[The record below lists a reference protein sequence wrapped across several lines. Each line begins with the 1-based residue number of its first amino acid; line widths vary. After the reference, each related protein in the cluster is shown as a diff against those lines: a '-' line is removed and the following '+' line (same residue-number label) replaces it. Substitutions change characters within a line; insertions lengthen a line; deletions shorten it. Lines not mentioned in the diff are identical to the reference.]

1 MRILA
6 VDDEEFILELLPKIL
21 DKIGIQDVTV
31 AASAAAAIEIL
42 DNAEL
47 PFDCLILDIRMPEM
61 DGIELCKIVR
71 KMPAYFKTP
80 IIMLTAMSEKSFIER
95 AFAAGATDYAT
106 KPFDIVELGARVR
119 NAKQLNSA
127 RQESYGAAVSQKI
140 EPKQA
145 GNNRS
150 FDLSFAAKIEYIEGV
165 IDYLQLGSYLKQLSR
180 SGLLSTQI
188 FAIKIDQIET
198 IYTSANSSEFLY
210 ALTEVADAIA
220 EAVKNDRSLIA
231 YAGDGYF
238 VCVFN
243 SAALV
248 DPREMESDIQNF
260 IYEKDLVFDNGDPF
274 DIEISVGNPMR
285 PRFSATQRLD
295 MILDRAIVR
304 ADTRSTQKIG
314 EPTMPNIRS
323 RAILTGPHRVVRFES

>member
-47 PFDCLILDIRMPEM
+47 PFECLIFDIRMPEM
-61 DGIELCKIVR
+61 DGIELCKVVR
-71 KMPAYFKTP
+71 KMPAYLKTP
-80 IIMLTAMSEKSFIER
+80 IIMLTAMTEKSFIKR
-95 AFAAGATDYAT
+95 AFAAGATDYTT

-127 RQESYGAAVSQKI
+127 RQESIKAAVSQKI
-140 EPKQA
+140 DPKQA
-145 GNNRS
+145 ARNRS
-150 FDLSFAAKIEYIEGV
+150 FDLSFATKIENVEGA
-165 IDYLQLGSYLKQLSR
+165 IDYLQLGSYLMQLSR

-198 IYTSANSSEFLY
+198 IYACATSSEFLF

-220 EAVKNDRSLIA
+220 EAVKNDRSLVA

-243 SAALV
+243 GAALV
-248 DPREMESDIQNF
+248 DPRDMESDIQIS
-260 IYEKDLVFDNGDPF
+260 IYEKDLVFDNGDPL
-274 DIEISVGNPMR
+274 DIEISVGTPIR
-285 PRFSATQRLD
+285 PQFSENQRLD

-304 ADTRSTQKIG
+304 ADSRSTQKIG
-314 EPTMPNIRS
+314 EPTMPNIRL
-323 RAILTGPHRVVRFES
+323 RAMLAGPH